1 MKDLIKSLRYTFLAL
16 VASLLVGAIIIVV
29 TDIDALKSGD
39 YGKAFSTVFTAYK
52 SLFEGSF
59 WSLRSISNTITG
71 TTPLL
76 LSGLAVSVAFK
87 AGLFNIGATGQMLA
101 GGMTALW
108 VGFVMSGPGW
118 LQVPLAVLA
127 GAIGGALFGGVA
139 GFLKAR
145 TGAHEV
151 ITTIMLNSIASF
163 LVLWLLKTT
172 TFQREGRPDP
182 ISKLISDEAHLP
194 RLFGFLDGRSDL
206 VAHSGFFVALLAT
219 YAYWY
224 LLKRTTLGF
233 ELRATGLNSDAAK
246 YAGMKSKSLMVV
258 AMLLAGGFAGMAG
271 ATEVLGTYGYASTSL
286 AGNIGFDA
294 IAVALLG
301 QSSPIGTLVS
311 ALLFGALQA
320 GGRSMQANTDVPVDL
335 IIVLRALIVMFVAA
349 PLLVKA
355 MFRVKSQVT
364 AQGQTFRG
372 WGG

>member
-16 VASLLVGAIIIVV
+16 VASLLVGAVIIVI

-39 YGKAFSTVFTAYK
+39 FGKAFSTVFSAYK
-52 SLFEGSF
+52 NLFEGSF
-59 WSLRSISNTITG
+59 WGMRSISNTITAS
-71 TTPLL
+71 TPLL

-101 GGMTALW
+101 GGMVALW
-108 VGFVMSGPGW
+108 VGFVMTGPGW
-118 LQVPLAVLA
+118 LQIPLALIA
-127 GAIGGALFGGVA
+127 GAIGGALYGGIA
-139 GFLKAR
+139 GVLKAR

-163 LVLWLLKTT
+163 MVMWLLKTK

-182 ISKLISDEAHLP
+182 ISKLISEEAHLP
-194 RLFGFLDGRSDL
+194 RLFGFMEGRSDL
-206 VAHSGFFVALLAT
+206 SAHLGFFVALLMT
-219 YAYWY
+219 YLYWY

-246 YAGMKSKSLMVV
+246 YAGMKTKSLMVV
-258 AMLLAGGFAGMAG
+258 AMLFAGGFAGLAG
-271 ATEVLGTYGYASTSL
+271 ATEILGTYGYASGSF
-286 AGNIGFDA
+286 AGEIGFDA

-311 ALLFGALQA
+311 AVLFGALQA
-320 GGRSMQANTDVPVDL
+320 GGRQMQANTDVHVDL
-335 IIVLRALIVMFVAA
+335 ITVLRALIVMFVAA

-355 MFRVKSQVT
+355 MFRVKSQVS
-364 AQGQTFRG
+364 AQKQTFRG

>member
-1 MKDLIKSLRYTFLAL
+1 MTDLLKSLRYTLLAL
-16 VASLLVGAIIIVV
+16 LASLLVGAVIIVV
-29 TDIDALKSGD
+29 TDIDALKVGD
-39 YGKAFSTVFTAYK
+39 YGKAFTTVLTAYR

-59 WSLRSISNTITG
+59 WGLRSISNTITG

-108 VGFVMSGPGW
+108 VGFTMSGPGW

-127 GAIGGALFGGVA
+127 GAIGGAIFGGIA
-139 GFLKAR
+139 GVLKAR

-172 TFQREGRPDP
+172 VFQREGRPDP
-182 ISKLISDEAHLP
+182 ISKLIADEAHLP
-194 RLFGFLDGRSDL
+194 RLFGFLEGRSDL

-219 YAYWY
+219 YGYWY

-246 YAGMKSKSLMVV
+246 YAGMKSKTLIVV

-320 GGRSMQANTDVPVDL
+320 GGRSMQANTDVPIDL
-335 IIVLRALIVMFVAA
+335 IIVLRSLIVMFVAA

-355 MFRVKSQVT
+355 MFRVKSQFS

>member
-16 VASLLVGAIIIVV
+16 VASLLVGAVIIVI

-39 YGKAFSTVFTAYK
+39 FGKAFSTVLAAYK
-52 SLFEGSF
+52 NLFEGSF
-59 WSLRSISNTITG
+59 WGLRSISNTITAS
-71 TTPLL
+71 TPLL

-101 GGMTALW
+101 GGMVALW
-108 VGFVMSGPGW
+108 VGFVMTGPGW
-118 LQVPLAVLA
+118 VQIPLAMIA
-127 GAIGGALFGGVA
+127 GAIGGALYGGIA
-139 GFLKAR
+139 GVLKAR

-163 LVLWLLKTT
+163 MVMWLLKTK

-182 ISKLISDEAHLP
+182 ISKLISEEAHLP
-194 RLFGFLDGRSDL
+194 RLFGFMEGRADL
-206 VAHSGFFVALLAT
+206 SAHFGFFVALLMT
-219 YAYWY
+219 YLYWY

-246 YAGMKSKSLMVV
+246 YAGMKTKSLMVI
-258 AMLLAGGFAGMAG
+258 AMLFAGGFAGLAG
-271 ATEVLGTYGYASTSL
+271 ATEILGTYGYASGSF
-286 AGNIGFDA
+286 AGEIGFDA

-311 ALLFGALQA
+311 AVLFGALQA
-320 GGRSMQANTDVPVDL
+320 GGRQMQANTDVHVDL
-335 IIVLRALIVMFVAA
+335 ITVLRALIVMFVAA

-355 MFRVKSQVT
+355 MFRVKSQVS
-364 AQGQTFRG
+364 AQEQTFRG

>member
-1 MKDLIKSLRYTFLAL
+1 MKDLVKSLRYTFLAL
-16 VASLLVGAIIIVV
+16 VASLLVGAIIIVI
-29 TDIDALKSGD
+29 TDVDALKAGD
-39 YGKAFSTVFTAYK
+39 FGKAFSTVLSAYK
-52 SLFEGSF
+52 ALFQGSF
-59 WSLRSISNTITG
+59 WGLRSISNTITG
-71 TTPLL
+71 MTPLL

-108 VGFVMSGPGW
+108 VGFVMTGPGW

-127 GAIGGALFGGVA
+127 GAIGGALFGGIA
-139 GFLKAR
+139 GVLKAR

-182 ISKLISDEAHLP
+182 ISKLIADESHLP
-194 RLFGFLDGRSDL
+194 RLFGFMDGRTDL
-206 VAHSGFFVALLAT
+206 VAHAGFFVALIAT
-219 YAYWY
+219 YVYWY

-233 ELRATGLNSDAAK
+233 ELRATGLNNDAAK

-258 AMLLAGGFAGMAG
+258 AMLFAGGFAGMAG

-301 QSSPIGTLVS
+301 QSSPIGTLVA

>member
-127 GAIGGALFGGVA
+127 GAIGGALYGGVA
-139 GFLKAR
+139 GVLKAR

-194 RLFGFLDGRSDL
+194 RLFGFLDARSDL

>member
-1 MKDLIKSLRYTFLAL
+1 MKELIKSLRYTFLSL
-16 VASLLVGAIIIVV
+16 VASLFFGAIIIVAS
-29 TDIDALKSGD
+29 DIDALKSGD
-39 YGKAFSTVFTAYK
+39 FGTAFSTVMSAYRYM
-52 SLFEGSF
+52 FQGSF
-59 WSLRSISNTITG
+59 WGLRSISNTING

-108 VGFVMSGPGW
+108 VGFTMTGPGW
-118 LQVPLAVLA
+118 LQVPLAVIA
-127 GAIGGALFGGVA
+127 GAIGGALYGGIA
-139 GFLKAR
+139 GVLKAR

-151 ITTIMLNSIASF
+151 ITTIMLNSIAGF
-163 LVLWLLKTT
+163 VVLWLLNTT

-182 ISKLISDEAHLP
+182 ISKLIADEAHLP

-206 VAHSGFFVALLAT
+206 VAHVGFFVALLAT

-246 YAGMKSKSLMVV
+246 YAGMKLKSLIVV
-258 AMLLAGGFAGMAG
+258 AMLISGGLAGMAG
-271 ATEVLGTYGYASTSL
+271 ATEVLGTYGYASKSL
-286 AGNIGFDA
+286 AGDIGFDA

-301 QSSPIGTLVS
+301 QSSPIGTLV
-311 ALLFGALQA
+311 AAVLFGALQA
-320 GGRSMQANTDVPVDL
+320 GGRLMQANTDVPVDL
-335 IIVLRALIVMFVAA
+335 INVLRALIVLFVAA

-355 MFRVKSQVT
+355 MFKVKSQVVS
-364 AQGQTFRG
+364 QGQTFRG